1 MSIVI
6 GITGGVGCG
15 KSTVLDILKEKY
27 QASII
32 EADKVGHIVMEYKN
46 IAYEKIKA
54 LFGEGIIDNSKGV
67 PAINRQAL
75 AEIVFKDEEKL
86 KELNGIIHPAVKEY
100 IRNFVEVQ
108 KNTGTKYIVVEA
120 ALLIEAGYR
129 DICDCYCY
137 VYANETIRKERL
149 MSSRGYTEEKT
160 NSIMKNQLS
169 ENSFKKECEYI
180 IDNNGDYHSLCAE
193 IGKVLHNIEQDM
205 KNNIKTI

>member
-15 KSTVLDILKEKY
+15 KSTVLDILKEKH

-32 EADKVGHIVMEYKN
+32 EADKVGHIVMEYKSK
-46 IAYEKIKA
+46 AFEKIKA
-54 LFGEGIIDNSKGV
+54 LFGECVIDNSGTV
-67 PAINRQAL
+67 PAINRKAL

-86 KELNGIIHPAVKEY
+86 KKLNGIIHPAVKEY
-100 IRNFVEVQ
+100 IRSFVEAE
-108 KNTGTKYIVVEA
+108 KSKGTKYIVVEA

-137 VYANETIRKERL
+137 VYANENIRKKRL

-160 NSIMKNQLS
+160 DSIMKNQLS
-169 ENSFKKECEYI
+169 EAVFKSECEYI
-180 IDNNGDYHSLCAE
+180 IDNNGDYDSLCIE
-193 IGKVLHNIEQDM
+193 IEKTLQNIE
-205 KNNIKTI
+205 NNIKIKIML